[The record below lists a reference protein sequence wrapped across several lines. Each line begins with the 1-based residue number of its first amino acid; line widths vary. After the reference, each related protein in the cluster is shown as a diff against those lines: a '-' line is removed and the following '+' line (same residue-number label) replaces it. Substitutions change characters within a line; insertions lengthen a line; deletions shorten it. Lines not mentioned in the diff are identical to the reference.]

1 MAMRV
6 WIDHSECT
14 GDGLCEETCSAS
26 FEVGRDGVAY
36 VREDAAYFGDTRVFR
51 PDESG
56 PGGADSRARV
66 PEPWVEAAIEAAET
80 CPGEC
85 IFVETD

>member
-36 VREDAAYFGDTRVFR
+36 VREDAAYSGDTRVFR

-56 PGGADSRARV
+56 PGGRTAGHGCLS
-66 PEPWVEAAIEAAET
+66 
-80 CPGEC
+80 PGLRLP
-85 IFVETD
+85 